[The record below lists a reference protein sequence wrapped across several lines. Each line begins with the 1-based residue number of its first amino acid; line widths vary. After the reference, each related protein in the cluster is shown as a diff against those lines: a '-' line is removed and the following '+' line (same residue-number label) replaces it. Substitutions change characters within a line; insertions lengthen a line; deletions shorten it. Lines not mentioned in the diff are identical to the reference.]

1 MFCLVVKF
9 KENPIYIRGVLK
21 YCILIFN
28 EVLNVLMLCIF
39 NRNPFR
45 RKVVFEKNYIKMYAL
60 NEAGIC
66 MVTNFIS
73 DKLKFEIQKRAKIK
87 LVCFN

>member
-1 MFCLVVKF
+1 
-9 KENPIYIRGVLK
+9 
-21 YCILIFN
+21 
-28 EVLNVLMLCIF
+28 
-39 NRNPFR
+39 
-45 RKVVFEKNYIKMYAL
+45 MYAL